1 MRARAADA
9 VFLLVV
15 LAGGA
20 IRVWGAS
27 IGGDVADV
35 SAYRHHIFIVESGR
49 GIYQT
54 EARFPYFPGWLG
66 VELGVWHV
74 SQILDMQFW
83 WLIRIVIVLADV
95 ANCFAIRWV
104 AASTQGTDR
113 ARIAGMV
120 YALAPI
126 AIIISGHHGQFDA
139 LPGLLALVAVGLV
152 VRGKRP
158 VVAGLLLGG
167 ALALKPFPAL
177 LIPVILRAPEMS
189 VRARLAVC
197 AVAGSVVLAVSAP
210 FLLVDALAMYSNIAG
225 YGGLNDQGFGG
236 ILRSLWLIRADNVY
250 LPGAFG
256 QEISTTTRWLTL
268 ALMAAALS
276 WLWRASTTRVA
287 AAMFMIFVVSF
298 GAVSTQYLIWP
309 LPWLLV
315 ANVSLALPILY
326 AIGAAL
332 GAIGFYLV
340 YWPAMILPAT
350 QIRPPALQFVPTFV
364 ATQVVAWLVMISMC
378 VGTLRPPAM
387 TRVSRWL
394 FYLCLV
400 AIALAARPIVD
411 QMNWYI
417 TEWIKFRQ

>member
-9 VFLLVV
+9 LFLLVV

-35 SAYRHHIFIVESGR
+35 AAYRNHIFIVESGR

-54 EARFPYFPGWLG
+54 ETRFPYFPGWLG
-66 VELGVWHV
+66 VELAVWHL
-74 SQILDMQFW
+74 SQFLEMQFW
-83 WLIRIVIVLADV
+83 WLIRLMIVLADV

-104 AASTQGTDR
+104 AAPTQGPDR

-126 AIIISGHHGQFDA
+126 AIIVSGHHGQFDA
-139 LPGLLALVAVGLV
+139 IPGLLALVAVGFL
-152 VRGKRP
+152 VRGERP

-177 LIPVILRAPEMS
+177 LIPVILRAQEMS
-189 VRARLAVC
+189 LRARVVLC
-197 AVAGSVVLAVSAP
+197 AIAGAVVLAVSAP
-210 FLLVDALAMYSNIAG
+210 FLLVDAPAMFSNIAG

-256 QEISTTTRWLTL
+256 PEISSTTRWLTL
-268 ALMAAALS
+268 ALMAAALFF
-276 WLWRASTTRVA
+276 LWRAPTTRVA
-287 AAMFMIFVVSF
+287 AAMFVLFVVSF
-298 GAVSTQYLIWP
+298 GGVSTQYLIWP

-315 ANVSLALPILY
+315 ANVSLVLPILY
-326 AIGAAL
+326 AIGTAL

-350 QIRPPALQFVPTFV
+350 QIRPPALQFVPAFV
-364 ATQVVAWLVMISMC
+364 VTQIVSWLVMLSTC

-387 TRVSRWL
+387 SRISRWIFL
-394 FYLCLV
+394 LSLI

-411 QMNWYI
+411 QMTWYI
-417 TEWIKFRQ
+417 TEWIKFRR